1 MKRFS
6 EDHVW
11 VDHHDGA
18 ATLGLS
24 TFAVAEIGPLVFVDL
39 PAQGAV
45 LAPGDVLCVVESAK
59 AAVDVL
65 CPVAGTVIEVNT
77 AVVESPELVSSA
89 PEGDGWLCRLGE
101 VDPADLDS
109 LLTEAEYDRYLSAEE
124 DDG

>member
-11 VDHHDGA
+11 VDYRAGS
-18 ATLGLS
+18 ATVGLS
-24 TFAVAEIGPLVFVDL
+24 TFAVAETGPLVFVDL
-39 PAQGAV
+39 PEQGAV
-45 LAPGDVLCVVESAK
+45 LAPGDVLCVVESSK

-65 CPVAGTVIEVNT
+65 CPVAGTVVEVNS
-77 AVVESPELVSSA
+77 AVAESPELVSSS

-101 VDPADLDS
+101 VDPTDLDS
-109 LLTEAEYDRYLSAEE
+109 LLTEAEYDRFLTAEE